1 MRFADDTLKNTLE
14 GYIEHINIR
23 NENVRVLGIYN
34 KAKST
39 MQCARTE
46 YGFKDAASLFES
58 IAEECHT
65 LAEAKK
71 KDEILFSA
79 KIRMVGEAAFPYED
93 AIAHLVEIS
102 GWKDADD
109 CIAVCRQKL
118 ENLKAKDEERRVAE
132 AERQRRQQL
141 NLCQH
146 CGGEFRGFFSK
157 KCVACGKPKDY

>member
-58 IAEECHT
+58 IADYEDSAALAQECHT

-71 KDEILFSA
+71 
-79 KIRMVGEAAFPYED
+79 RMKSF
-93 AIAHLVEIS
+93 LVP
-102 GWKDADD
+102 
-109 CIAVCRQKL
+109 R
-118 ENLKAKDEERRVAE
+118 
-132 AERQRRQQL
+132 
-141 NLCQH
+141 
-146 CGGEFRGFFSK
+146 
-157 KCVACGKPKDY
+157 